1 MSGGRDRPIDPSNR
15 TGRTIRCAVGM
26 TVLAVALAA
35 ALPAGGEEFGAA
47 PAFGL
52 SGEMSTGEIPSG
64 DTLSG
69 GTAFGPASSGGSSP
83 SGFFGFSSSADAS
96 RWGSF
101 VGVPNVGER
110 RHLASPNELIG
121 HSFSGLA
128 TESDGR
134 ILELGNAISMQFSE
148 IEDAGSDLTFD
159 DGNVNAFFDRRKISV
174 GEMSFALDERSS
186 VSLAFS
192 RLSAER
198 FALFPAQESDSLPFD
213 YRNANSAFTIGQ
225 DLGAVEINGA
235 SIETSLFGG
244 RVTIG
249 SDIAFSSATELAS
262 TPFVD
267 MDFGAQDGR
276 DAVEYDG
283 GAQRHEIRLDL
294 RNEERDGI
302 TLDGTYLSVD
312 ETFVSDSYSVTPGV
326 TALDYGLDLDWKG
339 LAFDLR
345 REDWRNDRDGETRD
359 NLDMGAGY
367 QIDFGALSFD
377 AGFRHESRYIQ
388 YGNIRYDDC
397 YYDETI
403 ECEDDEDWY
412 DWDGD
417 DWEED
422 VGYNLGFEVA
432 SLWDD
437 DSSDIAQEWNELGSY
452 GSGYGS
458 YSNLT
463 ERLTESDRFN
473 LSSRWRQGDV
483 SLAVALG
490 WADYRE
496 ATVAED
502 EADERRDRSWNYG
515 VDFAW
520 RDLSLNADYR
530 STERVDSSG
539 GDGTI
544 QDLSLLAN
552 YRFEPLDFS
561 ADYRK
566 HAEGLEVSARTDERL
581 RLTVGFDLDAW
592 RRAADEFETTAAP
605 SDGETGWLYP
615 SRIAVSRIWD
625 RDFSAG
631 EEFDIWGTGAELA
644 EWQVYED
651 QLRVRD
657 EILLGWN
664 RDSGDAQLILART
677 VAFEDGAE
685 DGIYSQAHGASF
697 DYSWWDGPWQF
708 NAGTNL
714 EYVDYVGSA
723 FEDTALI
730 VGSRIGLGY
739 EFERTSFD
747 LNLRTEGRWQ
757 KDRDAGQAEMSQRVR
772 LTLSADLSG
781 LLPGA
786 MVVDGTAPSLKAV
799 GSLEYDG
806 GNAYSSYSAAG
817 LNAGFLIVGSTKF

>member
-1 MSGGRDRPIDPSNR
+1 M
-15 TGRTIRCAVGM
+15 CHAVGM
-26 TVLAVALAA
+26 TVLAIALAA
-35 ALPAGGEEFGAA
+35 ALPASGEEFGTAA
-47 PAFGL
+47 PAFGF
-52 SGEMSTGEIPSG
+52 SGEMSAGEM
-64 DTLSG
+64 LSG
-69 GTAFGPASSGGSSP
+69 GTAFGPASSGIPP
-83 SGFFGFSSSADAS
+83 SGFLGFSSSANAS
-96 RWGSF
+96 RWSSF
-101 VGVPNVGER
+101 VGVRNGGER

-134 ILELGNAISMQFSE
+134 IFELGNSISMQFSE

-159 DGNVNAFFDRRKISV
+159 DGNVNAFFDRKKISV
-174 GEMSFALDERSS
+174 GEMSFALDEGSS

-213 YRNANSAFTIGQ
+213 YRKANSAFTIGQ

-244 RVTIG
+244 RLLIG
-249 SDIAFSSATELAS
+249 SDIAFSSATGLAS

-267 MDFGAQDGR
+267 IDFGAQDGR
-276 DAVEYDG
+276 DAIAYDG
-283 GAQRHEIRLDL
+283 SAQRHEIRLDL
-294 RNEERDGI
+294 RDENRDGI

-312 ETFVSDSYSVTPGV
+312 ETFVSDSYSVTPGI

-345 REDWRNDRDGETRD
+345 SENWRNDRDGETRD
-359 NLDMGAGY
+359 NLSMGAGY
-367 QIDFGALSFD
+367 QVDFGTLSFD
-377 AGFRHESRYIQ
+377 ASFRHESRFVQ
-388 YGNIRYDDC
+388 YGNVRYDDC

-463 ERLTESDRFN
+463 ERLTETDRFN
-473 LSSRWRQGDV
+473 LSSRWREGDV
-483 SLAVALG
+483 SLSVALG
-490 WADYRE
+490 WSDYRE
-496 ATVAED
+496 ATLAED
-502 EADERRDRSWNYG
+502 DADERRDRSWNYG

-520 RDLSLNADYR
+520 RELTLNADYR
-530 STERVDSSG
+530 KTERLDSSG
-539 GDGTI
+539 GDGAI
-544 QDLSLLAN
+544 EDLSLLAG
-552 YRFEPLDFS
+552 YRFEALDFS

-566 HAEGLEVSARTDERL
+566 HAEGLEDSERMDERL

-592 RRAADEFETTAAP
+592 RRAGDEFETAAAS

-625 RDFSAG
+625 RDYSAG
-631 EEFDIWGTGAELA
+631 EGFDIWTTGAESGELP
-644 EWQVYED
+644 EWQVHED

-657 EILLGWN
+657 EILVGWSQ
-664 RDSGDAQLILART
+664 DSGDALLILART
-677 VAFEDGAE
+677 VAYEDEAE
-685 DGIYSQAHGASF
+685 NGIFSEAHGASF
-697 DYSWWDGPWQF
+697 DYSWWEGPWQF

-714 EYVDYVGSA
+714 EYVDYVGST

-730 VGSRIGLGY
+730 VGSRVGLGY
-739 EFERTSFD
+739 EFDRTSFD

-757 KDRDAGQAEMSQRVR
+757 KDRDAGQTEMSQRVR

-781 LLPGA
+781 LLPDA
-786 MVVDGTAPSLKAV
+786 MIVDGTAPSLKAV

-806 GNAYSSYSAAG
+806 GDAYSSYTAAG